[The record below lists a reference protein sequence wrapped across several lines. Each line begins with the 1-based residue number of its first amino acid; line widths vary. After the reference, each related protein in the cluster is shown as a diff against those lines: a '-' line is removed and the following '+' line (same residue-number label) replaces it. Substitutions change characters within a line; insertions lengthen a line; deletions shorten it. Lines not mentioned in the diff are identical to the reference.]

1 MYLGPTLLWLICFR
15 LDALLCSRLAV
26 DVARKIRDLMTCKS
40 LDCDRGNLCSSM
52 LNFHQTRQ
60 ACLGQM
66 RP

>member
-1 MYLGPTLLWLICFR
+1 MCFR
-15 LDALLCSRLAV
+15 FDALLCSRDLLF
-26 DVARKIRDLMTCKS
+26 DVARKIRDLMNCKS

-60 ACLGQM
+60 ACLRQM